1 MNLMKH
7 RIAPFWGQSKD
18 SAGGFTMA
26 ESIVAL
32 AVLSTALIAL
42 FGVLRQCAMAATQS
56 RMLTK
61 AVLLAESQLSEAKL
75 DSNPSFG
82 TTKGEND
89 EFNWQT
95 AIKQTDIDSLAA
107 VEVTVSWIQQQQ
119 QKSYRLISMMKM
131 KSFSEVK

>member
-1 MNLMKH
+1 
-7 RIAPFWGQSKD
+7 
-18 SAGGFTMA
+18 MA

-32 AVLSTALIAL
+32 AILSTALIAL

-61 AVLLAESQLSEAKL
+61 AVLLAESRLGEAKL

-89 EFNWQT
+89 EFKWQT

-107 VEVTVSWIQQQQ
+107 VEVIVSWIQQQQ

-131 KSFSEVK
+131 KSFSEVKQ